1 MSKWWWLIAGGALVV
16 LLTGAYFVTGWL
28 TAATIAR
35 ELVLGQSRYAV
46 EDLNGQPVPAA
57 RDLYAGLGKPAP
69 GDVDLRVVNFEV
81 DGPILIMNFRVTNA
95 HAPAVLAAPYRAKI
109 FRSLRL
115 VTIIR

>member
-1 MSKWWWLIAGGALVV
+1 MV
-16 LLTGAYFVTGWL
+16 LLAGAYFVTGWL
-28 TAATIAR
+28 TATTIAR

-81 DGPILIMNFRVTNA
+81 DGPMLILNFRVTNA
-95 HAPAVLAAPYRAKI
+95 HAPAVQPW
-109 FRSLRL
+109 S
-115 VTIIR
+115 VQTIVRFGPQGWRFGGAGWNLGSEMGG